1 MIVRRSRFKPSFQ
14 WLKSSFLSFIILF
27 IITFIIYKSVDN
39 TIYVRYDNISLNGQ
53 NSVATTHLS
62 TAPLSELTRNHINDV
77 ECQEHL
83 VPMYDRIV
91 DPLDNDEQNYRVTF
105 IWHGAGGLIRL
116 RASVCQ
122 WIR

>member
-1 MIVRRSRFKPSFQ
+1 M
-14 WLKSSFLSFIILF
+14 
-27 IITFIIYKSVDN
+27 
-39 TIYVRYDNISLNGQ
+39 RYLYPDIKHDNISLNGQ

-91 DPLDNDEQNYRVTF
+91 DPLDNDEQSYRVKF

-116 RASVCQ
+116 KASVCQ
-122 WIR
+122 